1 MDLLKTPHQLLM
13 EEAGAH
19 IDGQGLLMTPKQ
31 KLFQEAGQV
40 PKFAKGK
47 QVKPLTPEDMKAE
60 LMVQKTARPQS
71 APHPELA
78 KVWNNLFK

>member
-1 MDLLKTPHQLLM
+1 M

-31 KLFQEAGQV
+31 KLFQEAGMV

-47 QVKPLTPEDMKAE
+47 KVISPEDMKAE
-60 LMVQKTARPQS
+60 LFVHKTAKAQP
-71 APHPELA
+71 ATHPELA
-78 KVWNNLFK
+78 KAWNNLFK

>member
-1 MDLLKTPHQLLM
+1 MDLLKTPHQLLL

-19 IDGQGLLMTPKQ
+19 IDGAGLLMTPKQ
-31 KLFQEAGQV
+31 KLFEEMGQV

-47 QVKPLTPEDMKAE
+47 QVKQLTPEDMKAE
-60 LMVQKTARPQS
+60 LLVQNTARPQS

-78 KVWNNLFK
+78 KIWNNLFK